1 MFPLPVFLLPEGIT
15 RLRIFEPRYLK
26 MVKIATQNGG
36 FAIMPNANED
46 DISSQTWASW
56 VEIINF
62 DQSEDGM
69 LIIDV
74 QCKRLVKVH
83 ELSIDEN
90 KLRFGNVSV
99 LSHWTDNLM
108 RPAVDGLSRSLQQV
122 FDENKLLRD
131 LYPVAHTNDP
141 TWVVARWLEL
151 VPVSINAKQV
161 FAEQTS
167 YDYAKEF
174 IESIIFSESSLASD
188 LN

>member
-26 MVKIATQNGG
+26 MVKIATQNSG
-36 FAIMPNANED
+36 FAIMPCTNEA
-46 DISSQTWASW
+46 DISSQMWASW
-56 VEIINF
+56 VDIINF
-62 DQSEDGM
+62 DKSEDGM

-74 QCKRLVKVH
+74 QCKRLVKIH
-83 ELSIDEN
+83 DLSIDEN

-99 LSHWTDNLM
+99 LSHWTEHSKH
-108 RPAVDGLSRSLQQV
+108 PVVDELSQSLQQV

-141 TWVVARWLEL
+141 AWVVARWIEL
-151 VPVSINAKQV
+151 VPVSMNAKQV

-167 YDYAKEF
+167 FDYAKDF
-174 IESIIFSESSLASD
+174 IESIIFSESSPASD